1 MSDTLAPPEASPAGN
16 GTPSADSAFRPPRD
30 WESSLVV
37 SVLLYV
43 VSFAVVLGLAAL
55 IVAVT
60 GHSPSGVFTDMYKG
74 SLKDWGSIGYTL
86 DQATPLLIVALGTII
101 CVRAGHFNIGQEG
114 QLTIGAMTGALVGLK
129 VGGPGPLLLVLT
141 LLAAA
146 AGGALWAGIA
156 ALLRMWRG
164 IDVVISSLL
173 LIFVANQ
180 VLEYSVNATW
190 LLREH
195 NSQTT
200 VAQSD
205 LLSSHR
211 RLPRF
216 GHYPHLNFTSGL
228 LLALALTAILV
239 VALGRTRWGFRLRL
253 LGMNPTVAQRAGVS
267 AALVGGMAIVL
278 SGAFAGLAGGVML
291 TGQVYRVAPG
301 FANNVGFD
309 GLLVAL
315 IARNNPAAA
324 VPVSIFFGIIVAG
337 GGFLAT
343 SNVPADLVN
352 IVQALLVLAAVFPPA
367 LIELRRYRRNRA
379 LARSQALAVVA
390 VAE

>member
-1 MSDTLAPPEASPAGN
+1 VSDTLAPPEAPTDDGGAEAA
-16 GTPSADSAFRPPRD
+16 PSRRGGWD
-30 WESSLVV
+30 WESSLVFNV
-37 SVLLYV
+37 VLYI
-43 VSFAVVLGLAAL
+43 VSFSVVLSLAAF
-55 IVAVT
+55 IVALT
-60 GHSPSGVFTDMYKG
+60 GHSPTGVFTEMYKG

-101 CVRAGHFNIGQEG
+101 SVRAGHFNIGQEG
-114 QLTIGAMTGALVGLK
+114 QLTVGAMAGALVALK
-129 VGGPGPLLLVLT
+129 LGGPGPLNLVLT
-141 LLAAA
+141 LVAAA

-156 ALLRMWRG
+156 ALLRFWRG

-180 VLEYSVNATW
+180 LLEYSVNVKW
-190 LLREH
+190 LLRAS
-195 NSQTT
+195 NSQTS

-205 LLSSHR
+205 LLSSHQ
-211 RLPRF
+211 RLPRY

-228 LLALALTAILV
+228 FLALILTGILV
-239 VALGRTRWGFRLRL
+239 VVLGRTRWGFRLKL

-267 AALVGGMAIVL
+267 AALVGGLAIVL
-278 SGAFAGLAGGVML
+278 CGAMAGLAGGVML

-301 FANNVGFD
+301 FSNNVGFD

-315 IARNNPAAA
+315 IARNNAAA
-324 VPVSIFFGIIVAG
+324 AIPVAIFFGIIVAG

-352 IVQALLVLAAVFPPA
+352 IVQALLVMAAVFPPA

-379 LARSQALAVVA
+379 LASSQALEVVA
-390 VAE
+390 VPS